1 MQCSRGCSSNMSLL
15 PCLVWLC
22 LRLAVS
28 SVVWDPL
35 QEEGPEVACL
45 DHSDCTRLGHKF
57 GCLVYRCVDHT
68 RAAPCHAHTDC
79 RDQREC
85 VR

>member
-1 MQCSRGCSSNMSLL
+1 MSLL

-35 QEEGPEVACL
+35 QEEGSAAAIPHKV
-45 DHSDCTRLGHKF
+45 LGVFLTAAYMVVKGKIF
-57 GCLVYRCVDHT
+57 VTALKLW
-68 RAAPCHAHTDC
+68 RAAFYKLLQST
-79 RDQREC
+79 R
-85 VR
+85 

>member
-1 MQCSRGCSSNMSLL
+1 MSLL

-68 RAAPCHAHTDC
+68 RVDPCNTHAECLDQ
-79 RDQREC
+79 QREC
-85 VR
+85 VK